1 MAKKQITT
9 GTTKKFLQD
18 INDNFN
24 ELYDM
29 GQNITNIT
37 YGTSAPSDTIGNNGD
52 VYIQYED

>member
-1 MAKKQITT
+1 MAQKQITT

-24 ELYDM
+24 ELYGFYDM
-29 GQNITNIT
+29 RQKII
-37 YGTSAPSDTIGNNGD
+37 YGIDAPSNTIGNNGD